1 MITLGFDT
9 SGNYCAAALHR
20 AEDDEILAEISED
33 IGRGH
38 AERLMDVIATTLDAA
53 QLEYD
58 SIARVAA
65 SAGPGSFT
73 GVRVGLATAR
83 GLALGLSVPVVGVN
97 TLAAHRRAAN
107 HENLLVVVDA
117 RRGEAYCQIFE
128 GSGFVS
134 ATSGESMPKGAFL
147 ADYETVARMVRDFP
161 RKSILVCGSG
171 SGELNRILENLESPP
186 FSVLNNLATPPIS
199 AIVRE
204 GAAMDYGGTS
214 PQPIYLRGADAKPQS
229 GFELERR

>member
-1 MITLGFDT
+1 MITLGIDT

-38 AERLMDVIATTLDAA
+38 AERLMDVIASTLDAA
-53 QLEYD
+53 QLDYD
-58 SIARVAA
+58 SVTRIAA

-83 GLALGLSVPVVGVN
+83 GLALGLSVPAVGVN
-97 TLAAHRRAAN
+97 TLAAHRRAAGYK
-107 HENLLVVVDA
+107 NLLVVVDA
-117 RRGEAYCQIFE
+117 RRGEAYCQVFE
-128 GSGFVS
+128 GSKFVS
-134 ATSGESMPKGAFL
+134 ANSSESMPKGPFL
-147 ADYETVARMVRDFP
+147 ADYEALARIVRDLP
-161 RKSILVCGSG
+161 RKSVSVCGSG
-171 SGELNRILENLESPP
+171 SEQLNRALEQLESEP

-204 GAAMDYGGTS
+204 GAAVDHDGTS
-214 PQPIYLRGADAKPQS
+214 PEPIYLRAADAKPQS
-229 GFELERR
+229 GFELERQ